1 MGWRGTLRSMS
12 AAAHAAERD
21 AERRRKQHAK
31 ARMTEAA
38 GQAVE
43 EWEEIIHDLVS
54 IHTHRAAA
62 IDWQRIADRPAPQAP
77 SPSDANERAAQSRLD
92 LFKPGIFDFLA
103 GGSERRRE
111 RLAAAVEAARA
122 RDEETFR
129 AAEEKYRTDNAEW
142 ATDTDLARRLLSGEA
157 EAIRNVITEIQSLS
171 SEGLIG
177 TAINFHISD
186 GSIHAVALTHTDEV
200 VPKVR
205 RKQLQSGRLSESKM
219 PAGEF
224 NELYQDYVCSAALR
238 VGGDLLSILPLD
250 EVYVTC
256 APLLLDSVTGHQRHT
271 PVLSVRIVRD
281 TFDRLDLSR
290 IDPSDA
296 IIGNFS
302 YEMNFKRAKGFAPI
316 RPLKPID

>member
-12 AAAHAAERD
+12 AAAHAAERN
-21 AERRRKQHAK
+21 AERRRKQYAK
-31 ARMTEAA
+31 ARMTAAA

-54 IHTHRAAA
+54 IHTHHAAA
-62 IDWQRIADRPAPQAP
+62 IDWHRIADRVVPQP
-77 SPSDANERAAQSRLD
+77 PLPSDANEREASVRLA
-92 LFKPGIFDFLA
+92 LFKPRIFDFLV

-111 RLAAAVEAARA
+111 KLALAIGLAKA

-129 AAEEKYRTDNAEW
+129 VSEEKYRTDLAEW
-142 ATDTDLARRLLSGEA
+142 KAETDLARRLLLGEA
-157 EAIRNVITEIQSLS
+157 DAIRNVVAEIQALS

-177 TAINFHISD
+177 TAINLHISD
-186 GSIHAVALTHTDEV
+186 GSVHAVVLTHTDEV

-219 PAGEF
+219 PIGEF
-224 NELYQDYVCSAALR
+224 NELYQDYICSAALR

-256 APLLLDSVTGHQRHT
+256 MPLLLDSVTGHQRHT
-271 PVLSVRIVRD
+271 PILSVRIVRD

-296 IIGNFS
+296 ITGNFS
-302 YEMNFKRAKGFAPI
+302 HEMNFKRAKGFAPI
-316 RPLKPID
+316 GPLKPID

>member
-1 MGWRGTLRSMS
+1 MS
-12 AAAHAAERD
+12 AAARAAERN

-31 ARMTEAA
+31 ASMTAA
-38 GQAVE
+38 VGHAVE

-54 IHTHRAAA
+54 IHAHRAAA
-62 IDWQRIADRPAPQAP
+62 IDWRRIADRTAPQPP
-77 SPSDANERAAQSRLD
+77 SPSDAGEKEASVRLA
-92 LFKPGIFDFLA
+92 LFKPKIFDFLT

-111 RLAAAVEAARA
+111 RLAAAVGLARA
-122 RDEETFR
+122 RDQEAFR
-129 AAEEKYRTDNAEW
+129 ASDEKYQTDLAEW
-142 ATDTDLARRLLSGEA
+142 KTETDLARRLLLGEA
-157 EAIRNVITEIQSLS
+157 EAIRNVLAEIQSLS

-177 TAINFHISD
+177 TAINLHISD
-186 GSIHAVALTHTDEV
+186 GSVHAVVLTHTDEV

-250 EVYVTC
+250 EFYVTC
-256 APLLLDSVTGHQRHT
+256 TPLLVDSVTGHQRHT
-271 PVLSVRIVRD
+271 PILSVRIVRD
-281 TFDRLDLSR
+281 TFDGLDLSR

-296 IIGNFS
+296 ITGNFS
-302 YEMNFKRAKGFAPI
+302 HEMNFKRAKGFAAI
-316 RPLKPID
+316 GPLKPID